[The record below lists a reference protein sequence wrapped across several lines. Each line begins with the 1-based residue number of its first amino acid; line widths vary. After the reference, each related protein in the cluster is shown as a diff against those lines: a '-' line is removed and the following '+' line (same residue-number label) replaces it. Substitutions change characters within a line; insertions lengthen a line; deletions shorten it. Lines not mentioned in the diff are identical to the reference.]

1 MNAIR
6 TRIAAALMALGAASM
21 LPAGAAFA
29 TPPPADAGPGM
40 HGDHHRGPERM
51 FEQLGLSADQKA
63 KVDAIMAAKGPVL
76 KNLHEQ
82 MQTNMEKLHSTKPD
96 DPNYSALVSQ
106 VAQSNGSLTT
116 QAISA
121 QGDMHAQ
128 LYAVLTPAQRTQL
141 QDMQAKMHDRM
152 KAGGKHW
159 GHRQPPGDDAAGDP
173 PPDGPPP
180 MQ

>member
-1 MNAIR
+1 MNSIR
-6 TRIAAALMALGAASM
+6 NSIAAALMALGVVSM
-21 LPAGAAFA
+21 LPATAAVA
-29 TPPPADAGPGM
+29 AAPPPDAGPGM

-51 FEQLGLSADQKA
+51 FEKLGLSADQKA
-63 KVDAIMAAKGPVL
+63 KVDAIMAAKGPAL

-82 MQTNMEKLHSTKPD
+82 MRTNMEKLHSIKPD

-106 VAQSNGSLTT
+106 VAQSNGALTT

-141 QDMQAKMHDRM
+141 QEMQSKMHDRM
-152 KAGGKHW
+152 KEGGKHW
-159 GHRQPPGDDAAGDP
+159 GHRPPPGEGAPGEPPDDA
-173 PPDGPPP
+173 PP

>member
-21 LPAGAAFA
+21 LPAGVALAAS
-29 TPPPADAGPGM
+29 PSADAGPGM

-51 FEQLGLSADQKA
+51 FEKLGLSADQKA
-63 KVDAIMAAKGPVL
+63 KVDAIMAAKGPAL
-76 KNLHEQ
+76 KSLHEQ
-82 MQTNMEKLHSTKPD
+82 MQTNMEKLHATKPD

-141 QDMQAKMHDRM
+141 QDMQAEMHDRM

-159 GHRQPPGDDAAGDP
+159 GHRPPPGDAAGDP
-173 PPDGPPP
+173 PSDGPPP

>member
-21 LPAGAAFA
+21 LPATAVLAA
-29 TPPPADAGPGM
+29 TPPPDGPPGM

-51 FEQLGLSADQKA
+51 FEKLGLTADQKA
-63 KVDAIMAAKGPVL
+63 KVDAIMAAKGPAL
-76 KNLHEQ
+76 KTLHEQ
-82 MQTNMEKLHSTKPD
+82 MRTNMEKLHSTKPD

-121 QGDMHAQ
+121 QGDMHSQ

-141 QDMQAKMHDRM
+141 QDIQAKMHDRM

-159 GHRQPPGDDAAGDP
+159 GHRPPPGEGTPDEP
-173 PPDGPPP
+173 PPDGAP
-180 MQ
+180 M